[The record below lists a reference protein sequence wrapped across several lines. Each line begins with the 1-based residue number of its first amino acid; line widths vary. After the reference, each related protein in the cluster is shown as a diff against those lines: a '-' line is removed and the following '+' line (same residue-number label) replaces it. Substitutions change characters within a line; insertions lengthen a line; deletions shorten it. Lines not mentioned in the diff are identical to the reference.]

1 MPAPLPQRY
10 SLSLTLHATDGA
22 LGLDAPGRPTI
33 VAAPP
38 VEWDGRDDVWSPEHL
53 LLAAVASCFTTTFQ
67 AVARNSK
74 LAFADYA
81 LQASGVLGK
90 ADDGATRFLEIR
102 LAPTLSVPEG
112 DVIKA
117 TKILESAKRHCF
129 VAASL
134 KTPVLLDAEV
144 AARAAVTERR
154 RWPRHALRDVRDEAR
169 RDPS

>member
-22 LGLDAPGRPTI
+22 VGLEATGRPTI

-38 VEWDGRDDVWSPEHL
+38 SEWDGRDDLWSPEHL
-53 LLAAVASCFTTTFQ
+53 LLGAVASCFTTTFQ
-67 AVARNSK
+67 AIARNSK
-74 LAFADYA
+74 LAFADYSLA
-81 LQASGVLGK
+81 ATGLLGK

-102 LAPTLSVPEG
+102 LVPRMSVPEG

-117 TKILESAKRHCF
+117 TKIIESAKRHCF

-144 AARAAVTERR
+144 IARA
-154 RWPRHALRDVRDEAR
+154 HAA
-169 RDPS
+169 